1 MPIELTEEQRLAL
14 DGAAGPVRL
23 IDPRTQAT
31 YVLLREDL
39 YERIKAVFAEDFQPG
54 EAYPA
59 IDRAF
64 AGGWDDPKM
73 DDYDRYEELKR

>member
-1 MPIELTEEQRLAL
+1 MPIELTEEERQAL
-14 DGAAGPVRL
+14 DGTEGPVRL
-23 IDPRTQAT
+23 IDPWTQAT

-39 YERIKAVFAEDFQPG
+39 YERIKTALTKASRPG

-64 AGGWDDPKM
+64 AEGWSDSMMADD
-73 DDYDRYEELKR
+73 DRYEELKR